1 MIYLFLNTGKY
12 FFFFGNKNVLFQTEI
27 HIIKQSNNRPKN
39 SLTKNELI
47 NKINFFLNQNVII
60 LIRIILTKVRINS
73 ILQEKQR
80 MERNTWKLLKK
91 KSTRQDTI
99 FVTKACV
106 ILVIFRSGYG

>member
-12 FFFFGNKNVLFQTEI
+12 YFFFKNTNFLFQTEI

-47 NKINFFLNQNVII
+47 NKINFFLNQNVI

-99 FVTKACV
+99 FVIKAHV

>member
-12 FFFFGNKNVLFQTEI
+12 IFFFGNKNFLFHPEI

-91 KSTRQDTI
+91 SLLDRIQY
-99 FVTKACV
+99 
-106 ILVIFRSGYG
+106 L